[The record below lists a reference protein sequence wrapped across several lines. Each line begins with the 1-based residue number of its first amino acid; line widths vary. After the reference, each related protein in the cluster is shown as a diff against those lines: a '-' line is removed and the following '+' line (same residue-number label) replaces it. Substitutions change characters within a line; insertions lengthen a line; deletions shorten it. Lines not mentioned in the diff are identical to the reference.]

1 MSEPVARN
9 TDPGAPPPPRD
20 LAEDEPDLPSDREL
34 EDLEPPLPNL
44 DTDPAAPMVPV
55 PPGPETPVSP
65 LPEAAGAVPATS
77 LDEMADAVEEGRLPG
92 D

>member
-1 MSEPVARN
+1 MPEPVARN
-9 TDPGAPPPPRD
+9 TDPSAPPVPRD

-34 EDLEPPLPNL
+34 GDLEPPLPDL
-44 DTDPAAPMVPV
+44 GTAPAAPMVPV

-65 LPEAAGAVPATS
+65 LAEAGGAVPDTS
-77 LDEMADAVEEGRLPG
+77 LEEMAEAVEEGRLP